1 MKCLPDNFKE
11 EFKRFWVV
19 LKTLHKFSYIPF
31 DHAHEQNNKLVKCSG
46 GAVGLTENP
55 SAFRTW
61 MIAGPEQA
69 RLLTEFEEQFM
80 ESMSHDNQHHEQT
93 PSLQKAFKRQ
103 VNSLS
108 EVITAMGNPFLDDGP
123 ELLVLDTRN
132 CVDDAVVA
140 TVQNIEQLGIEQYQK
155 YVNDVLKD
163 RSVPIHQPIKKN
175 SLPLFKRPLRKKT
188 SKKREALASLKSD
201 CNLFSHLYIASKF
214 RDGNLQDFFSHENQP
229 WPPALSEHGKLRLP
243 ASKSEV
249 D

>member
-1 MKCLPDNFKE
+1 M
-11 EFKRFWVV
+11 
-19 LKTLHKFSYIPF
+19 
-31 DHAHEQNNKLVKCSG
+31 
-46 GAVGLTENP
+46 TENP

-93 PSLQKAFKRQ
+93 PSLQEAFKRQ

-155 YVNDVLKD
+155 HVNDVLKD
-163 RSVPIHQPIKKN
+163 RSVPIHQQ
-175 SLPLFKRPLRKKT
+175 LR
-188 SKKREALASLKSD
+188 RIPYHCLKGP
-201 CNLFSHLYIASKF
+201 CERKPQRKEKHW
-214 RDGNLQDFFSHENQP
+214 HP
-229 WPPALSEHGKLRLP
+229 
-243 ASKSEV
+243 
-249 D
+249 